1 MAAGAANEDDGI
13 VGINVTPL
21 VDITL
26 VLLVIFMVTAKLIVS
41 QAIPMELPKVATP
54 SPLQTVLTVSV
65 DPAGAASVNG
75 KAVDDAALRAIAKS
89 ELTKD
94 KELRTVIAASRS
106 ATHGAVLHVIDEL
119 RSVGVTKIAFAGEKK
134 P

>member
-1 MAAGAANEDDGI
+1 MAQTSAADDDGI

-21 VDITL
+21 VDVTL

-54 SPLQTVLTVSV
+54 GATQTVLTVSV
-65 DPAGAASVNG
+65 DPAGTVSANG
-75 KAVDDAALRAIAKS
+75 KPVDDAALRAIAKS
-89 ELTKD
+89 ELGKD
-94 KELRTVIAASRS
+94 KELRTVIAASKA

-119 RSVGVTKIAFAGEKK
+119 RTVGVTKIAFAGEKK